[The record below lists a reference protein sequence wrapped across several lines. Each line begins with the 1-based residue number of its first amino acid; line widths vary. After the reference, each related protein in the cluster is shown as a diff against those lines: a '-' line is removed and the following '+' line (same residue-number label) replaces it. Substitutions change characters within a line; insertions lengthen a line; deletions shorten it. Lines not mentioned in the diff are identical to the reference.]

1 MAGPPKMGFAFPAAP
16 KPLGNRLAP
25 PKPALVPDTNPKLLG
40 AVALEELAGL
50 RGCAAPKPCNRPDDG
65 EAPEFGPAPKRLEAD
80 GLLLRLVGHGS
91 AELLGV
97 PKAVTP
103 NAAVVLGIE
112 VAEVDAPRRSPGED
126 VPKARPVEV
135 LKADAVEEP
144 NVAGVDAPKAP
155 AKGASLTDLAPKPE
169 FVKPCEDGGL

>member
-16 KPLGNRLAP
+16 KPLGNRPAP
-25 PKPALVPDTNPKLLG
+25 PKPALVPDSNPKLLG
-40 AVALEELAGL
+40 AVALEKLAGL
-50 RGCAAPKPCNRPDDG
+50 RGCAAPKPCNGPSDG

-80 GLLLRLVGHGS
+80 GASLRLVGQGS

-103 NAAVVLGIE
+103 NAAVVLGI
-112 VAEVDAPRRSPGED
+112 AEVDAPRSPGED
-126 VPKARPVEV
+126 VPKARPVEAP
-135 LKADAVEEP
+135 KADAVEER

-155 AKGASLTDLAPKPE
+155 AKGASLTGLAPKPE